1 MAKMRSFTLSQDKLN
16 EQFYPFMLLVQ
27 FLTNLS
33 IYHISKLVPKRTNE
47 LVYDQIDL
55 N

>member
-1 MAKMRSFTLSQDKLN
+1 MRSFTSNQAKLN
-16 EQFYPFMLLVQ
+16 KQFYPFMLQVQ

-33 IYHISKLVPKRTNE
+33 IHHISKLVPKRTNE